1 MAVNK
6 RRVFLG
12 AAIGGVV
19 WTAWSFFINAVLLGR
34 YYTAAQ
40 AEDKLLPHSRYPLFL
55 GYWIITLFVLSYIL
69 VWMYVSMRVTLGPG
83 FLTAFRVGFLGGFV
97 AGFPISLSLAAW
109 APFSRVISLG
119 WMLDLWVGAILSTV
133 VSAWLY
139 KEQP

>member
-12 AAIGGVV
+12 AVIGGAV
-19 WTAWSFFINAVLLGR
+19 WTAWSYLINGFLLTH

-40 AEDKLLPHSRYPLFL
+40 AEMKLLLSPRYSFFL
-55 GYWIITLFVLSYIL
+55 AYWIITLFVLSYIL
-69 VWMYVSMRVTLGPG
+69 IWIYVSVRITLGPG
-83 FLTAFRVGFLGGFV
+83 FLTAFRVGFLMGF
-97 AGFPISLSLAAW
+97 AIGFPLSLTLAAW

-133 VSAWLY
+133 VAAWLY
-139 KEQP
+139 KEA